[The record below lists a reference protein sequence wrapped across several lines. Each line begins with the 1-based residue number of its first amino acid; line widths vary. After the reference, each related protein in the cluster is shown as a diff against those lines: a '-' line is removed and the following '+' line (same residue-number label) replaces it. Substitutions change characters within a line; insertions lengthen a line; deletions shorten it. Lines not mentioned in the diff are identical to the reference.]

1 MIPLTSSELMEIAAI
16 CLGGVLLL
24 RISAIIFRYLKT
36 YRHEPSLWGHIQ
48 MEILKGVVQFF
59 IVAFVFYY
67 VLTVK
72 HHEVI
77 AKLLE
82 VLLIFVGGYLSAR
95 VVALAMD
102 LLRGTMTGES
112 KLASKELALPV
123 VGKLISVFIYVI
135 ALLVALHFLGYNV
148 TALLAGMG
156 IAGIAVSLAAKDS
169 VSSIIAGILLAV
181 SKPFVPGDRI
191 EIWNPP
197 PNQST
202 WGDVVEVGLRST
214 KVRTTDSIT
223 IIIPNSQLMNRDI
236 INYTEGSPIM
246 RLRVPVS
253 VSYRS
258 DVESVEKVLIALAGE
273 IKGVLKDPAPRV
285 LVDQF
290 GESSITME
298 LRVWIGNAKRR
309 TTITDQINRRIKVE
323 FEKSSI
329 EIPYPKRDIYIKEKV
344 TADREPGE

>member
-1 MIPLTSSELMEIAAI
+1 
-16 CLGGVLLL
+16 
-24 RISAIIFRYLKT
+24 
-36 YRHEPSLWGHIQ
+36 
-48 MEILKGVVQFF
+48 
-59 IVAFVFYY
+59 
-67 VLTVK
+67 
-72 HHEVI
+72 
-77 AKLLE
+77 
-82 VLLIFVGGYLSAR
+82 
-95 VVALAMD
+95 
-102 LLRGTMTGES
+102 
-112 KLASKELALPV
+112 
-123 VGKLISVFIYVI
+123 
-135 ALLVALHFLGYNV
+135 LGYNV

-236 INYTEGSPIM
+236 INYTEGSPTM
-246 RLRVPVS
+246 RLRVPIS

-258 DVESVEKVLIALAGE
+258 DLESVEKVLIALAGGIE
-273 IKGVLKDPAPRV
+273 GVLQDPAPRV

-290 GESSITME
+290 GDSSINME
-298 LRVWIGNAKRR
+298 LRVWIDNAKRR
-309 TTITDQINRRIKVE
+309 TTIIDQINRRIKVE

-329 EIPYPKRDIYIKEKV
+329 EIPYPKRDIYIKENV
-344 TADREPGE
+344 TADREPGK